1 MKKIAILLISIFLI
15 NFAYSSDLD
24 FPKYLTS
31 GKDTIG
37 VIFTL
42 KQAQQI
48 DNDYELLDILT
59 KMKIECDSLNK
70 YWIQV
75 NDEKGK
81 LISLFKLKIQQN
93 DSLISIKD
101 EKIENLNQQIKS
113 HIKNEKDMQAQLDIR
128 SDQISNLKKDNRKLK
143 IKSILGWT
151 GTTTG
156 VAAAIVVITYF
167 GIKFGFH

>member
-1 MKKIAILLISIFLI
+1 MKKIIILLISIFLI

-37 VIFTL
+37 VIFTV

-59 KMKIECDSLNK
+59 KMKIECDSLSK

-113 HIKNEKDMQAQLDIR
+113 HIKNEKDMQEQLDIR
-128 SDQISNLKKDNRKLK
+128 LEQISNFKKDNRKLK

-156 VAAAIVVITYF
+156 VAAAIAVITYF